1 MTTHA
6 EDFFTSGCGRCPLGG
21 TPDCKVQHWQAVLVR
36 LREIVLET
44 GLDETC
50 KYGSPFYTLG
60 AGGANVVWIGV
71 LKDYALVGFAKGA
84 LLADPQGILFQQT
97 ENVQAGR
104 LLQFFDLEDVKRLEN
119 ALREYIFEAIEIE
132 KAGLKVQ
139 LKTTA
144 EFEVP
149 QEMEQKMAQDPAFR
163 AAFEALTPGRQRGYL
178 LHFAQPK
185 QSKTRTERIEKWMP
199 QIFMGRGLHDD
210 YVQSVKKAREF

>member
-1 MTTHA
+1 MTTQA
-6 EDFFTSGCGRCPLGG
+6 KDFFTEGCGRCPLGG
-21 TPDCKVQHWQAVLVR
+21 TPDCKVQRWQAVLLR

-44 GLDETC
+44 GLYETC

-60 AGGANVVWIGV
+60 EGGASVVWIGV

-104 LLQFFDLEDVKRLEN
+104 LLQFFNLDDVRRLEN

-132 KAGLKVQ
+132 KAGLKVR
-139 LKTTA
+139 LKTTD

-149 QEMEQKMAQDPAFR
+149 AELEQKMDENPAFR
-163 AAFEALTPGRQRGYL
+163 AAFEALTQGRQRGYL
-178 LHFAQPK
+178 LHFSQPK
-185 QSKTRTERIEKWMP
+185 QSKTRSERIEKWMP
-199 QIFMGRGLHDD
+199 EIFKGRGLHDD
-210 YVQSVKKAREF
+210 YQQKIKRSRGN

>member
-6 EDFFTSGCGRCPLGG
+6 DTYFTDGCGRCPLGG
-21 TPDCKVQHWQAVLVR
+21 TPDCKVQKWQAVLPR
-36 LREIVLET
+36 LRELVLET

-60 AGGANVVWIGV
+60 PGGANVVWIGV

-104 LLQFFDLEDVKRLEN
+104 LIRFFSPDDVQQHEN

-132 KAGLKVQ
+132 RAGLNVRY
-139 LKTTA
+139 KTTA
-144 EFEVP
+144 EFEIP
-149 QEMEQKMAQDPAFR
+149 AELEQKMAENPAFR

-185 QSKTRTERIEKWMP
+185 QSKTRSERIEKWMP
-199 QIFMGRGLHDD
+199 QIFLGKGMQDD
-210 YVQSVKKAREF
+210 YAERRKG

>member
-6 EDFFTSGCGRCPLGG
+6 DTFFAEGCGRCPLGG
-21 TPDCKVQHWQAVLVR
+21 TPECKVRHWQALLLR
-36 LREIVLET
+36 LRDIVLET

-60 AGGANVVWIGV
+60 PGGASVVWIGV

-84 LLADPQGILFQQT
+84 LLADPEGILFQQT
-97 ENVQAGR
+97 KNVQAGR
-104 LLQFFDLEDVKRLEN
+104 LIRFFSLDDVRRHEN
-119 ALREYIFEAIEIE
+119 ALRAYIFEAIEIE
-132 KAGLKVQ
+132 RAGLKIR
-139 LKTTA
+139 LKTTD

-149 QEMEQKMAQDPAFR
+149 AELEQKMAEIPAFR

-199 QIFMGRGLHDD
+199 EIFKGRGLHDD
-210 YVQSVKKAREF
+210 YAERRRGI